1 MQDTDYATLPELMAQ
16 LAEPLSQELSGSF
29 FIATD
34 DNTSCRF
41 GIVDGEITH
50 CSYQRF
56 HGLAAIKRL
65 QAGIRGKGAFSENKT
80 TFFTARDQVEHKDA
94 VWMLDIRIPEIVVP
108 EAEEPDPAMDDSDVT
123 TRIYRGQVITEP
135 KAEAEPGTESVKKPP
150 RMYRGQRL
158 DD

>member
-1 MQDTDYATLPELMAQ
+1 MQDPDYATLPELLAQ
-16 LAEPLSQELSGSF
+16 LAEPLSQKLSGSF

-41 GIVDGEITH
+41 GIVEGEITH
-50 CSYQRF
+50 CSYRRY
-56 HGLAAIKRL
+56 HGLAALKKL
-65 QAGIRGKGAFSENKT
+65 QAGIRGKSAFSENKT
-80 TFFTARDQVEHKDA
+80 TFFTARDQVQHKEA
-94 VWMLDIRIPEIVVP
+94 VWLLDIRIPEIV
-108 EAEEPDPAMDDSDVT
+108 EPDPAADDSDVT

-135 KAEAEPGTESVKKPP
+135 KAESAQSSESTKKPV

>member
-1 MQDTDYATLPELMAQ
+1 MQDPDYATLPELLAQ
-16 LAEPLSQELSGSF
+16 LAEPLSQKLSGSF

-41 GIVDGEITH
+41 GIVEGEITH
-50 CSYQRF
+50 CSYRRY
-56 HGLAAIKRL
+56 HGLAALKQL

-80 TFFTARDQVEHKDA
+80 TFFTARDQVQHKDA
-94 VWMLDIRIPEIVVP
+94 IWLLDIWIPEIVEP
-108 EAEEPDPAMDDSDVT
+108 ETEAPDPSADDSDVT

-135 KAEAEPGTESVKKPP
+135 KAESAQSSESTKKPV